1 MILGSL
7 DLSRAYTYLCNTV
20 RLKGKSIFPL
30 RETQINSN
38 SIACVRDCSENPRRD
53 CSVKPARTPS

>member
-1 MILGSL
+1 M

-38 SIACVRDCSENPRRD
+38 FVARVRN
-53 CSVKPARTPS
+53 

>member
-1 MILGSL
+1 M
-7 DLSRAYTYLCNTV
+7 DLSRAYTYLCNII

-38 SIACVRDCSENPRRD
+38 SVACVRN
-53 CSVKPARTPS
+53 

>member
-1 MILGSL
+1 MFMSGKES
-7 DLSRAYTYLCNTV
+7 YLCNFV

-38 SIACVRDCSENPRRD
+38 SVACVRDRRRV
-53 CSVKPARTPS
+53 S